1 MNARSLNVIAG
12 EINRID
18 RARIFNIGDLFL
30 EARDAC
36 EHGEW
41 GQWLNNEFAWSQD
54 TAERYMAVARLAA
67 KFRKLRNLKLA
78 KTMLCYL
85 ADELEADLPSRD
97 DCLAASA
104 SLGCAML
111 GLSI

>member
-1 MNARSLNVIAG
+1 
-12 EINRID
+12 
-18 RARIFNIGDLFL
+18 
-30 EARDAC
+30 
-36 EHGEW
+36 
-41 GQWLNNEFAWSQD
+41 
-54 TAERYMAVARLAA
+54 MAVARLAA

-78 KTMLCYL
+78 KTMLCDL